1 MQTAG
6 DLVAEIRAVVG
17 EGLDIDILR
26 NVPSLEASID
36 TPLWDV
42 LVRTLVRHEPAARP
56 VPSLAPGQTDAQHW
70 SRLGTQCY
78 GFMPTRFP
86 NDGVTFA
93 ELFHG
98 HNERIPVEGLR
109 WGVNVLYQ
117 AVREFAGAGA

>member
-1 MQTAG
+1 M
-6 DLVAEIRAVVG
+6 
-17 EGLDIDILR
+17 
-26 NVPSLEASID
+26 D

-42 LVRTLVRHEPAARP
+42 LVRTLVRHEPTARP

-86 NDGVTFA
+86 NDGTTFA

-109 WGVNVLYQ
+109 WGVNVLYD
-117 AVREFAGAGA
+117 AVREFAGQG